1 MDKSIFANIVAG
13 CYQNRN
19 TSQTFFVGK
28 ISPPK
33 IPTNCS
39 WWSQLDRTIVYSP
52 ELYWTPSQMIS
63 YGSFEIA
70 APKYLENC
78 QKNVCGGVPFR
89 VARINSTAYYR
100 TAPQTHSGSAQKTS
114 KKFFVKLSL
123 FFLTLLTLQPCNPKF
138 LTSANAVSK
147 KKISFECSEIVRS
160 LPEKGL

>member
-89 VARINSTAYYR
+89 VARINSRHILDRHILEVLKNFQKILCKTVPFFPKATNATA
-100 TAPQTHSGSAQKTS
+100 
-114 KKFFVKLSL
+114 
-123 FFLTLLTLQPCNPKF
+123 LQ
-138 LTSANAVSK
+138 S
-147 KKISFECSEIVRS
+147 
-160 LPEKGL
+160 